1 MLIELKSLPDSEL
14 EVMLALWDCGGEAS
28 RSQIEEKLADFHWA
42 VNTINTF
49 LTRLCAK
56 NFISVRREGKTNY
69 YSPLVSKEEYLAFES
84 RGVLKKLYGGSV
96 SNFVAAF
103 SDGNGIDE
111 KEIEE
116 LQSLIDEL
124 KG

>member
-1 MLIELKSLPDSEL
+1 MSAELKRLPDSEL

-28 RSQIEEKLADFHWA
+28 RSQIEEKLSDFHWA

-49 LTRLCAK
+49 LTRLCARK
-56 NFISVRREGKTNY
+56 FISVRKAGKTNY
-69 YSPLVSKEEYLAFES
+69 YLPLVSKEEYLAFES
-84 RGVLKKLYGGSV
+84 RGILKKLYGGSV
-96 SNFVAAF
+96 SSFVAAF
-103 SDGNGIDE
+103 SDSNKIDE
-111 KEIEE
+111 NEIKE

>member
-1 MLIELKSLPDSEL
+1 MLIELKRLPDSEL

-56 NFISVRREGKTNY
+56 NFISVHREGKTNY

>member
-1 MLIELKSLPDSEL
+1 MLIELKRLPDSEL

-49 LTRLCAK
+49 LTRLCTRK
-56 NFISVRREGKTNY
+56 FISVRKEGKTNY

-84 RGVLKKLYGGSV
+84 RGMLKKLYGGSV

>member
-1 MLIELKSLPDSEL
+1 MLIELKRLPDSEL

-69 YSPLVSKEEYLAFES
+69 YSPLVSKEEYLSFES

>member
-1 MLIELKSLPDSEL
+1 MLIELKRLPDSEL

-56 NFISVRREGKTNY
+56 KFISVRREGKTNY

>member
-1 MLIELKSLPDSEL
+1 MLIELKRLPDSEL

-28 RSQIEEKLADFHWA
+28 RSQIEEKLTDFHWA

-49 LTRLCAK
+49 LTRLCTRK
-56 NFISVRREGKTNY
+56 FISVRKEGKTNY

>member
-1 MLIELKSLPDSEL
+1 MLIEVL
-14 EVMLALWDCGGEAS
+14 LALWDCGGEAS